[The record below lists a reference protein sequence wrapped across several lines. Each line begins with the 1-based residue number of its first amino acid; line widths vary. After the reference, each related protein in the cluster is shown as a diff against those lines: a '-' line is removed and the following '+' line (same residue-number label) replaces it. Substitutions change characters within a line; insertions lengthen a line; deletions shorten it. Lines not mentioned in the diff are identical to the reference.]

1 MTKKLIKKVAITA
14 GALLLIFSTVLA
26 VHIYKATHK
35 KITDPFAIALARVD
49 FKTQF
54 NAQEAAKFSAWFAQ
68 QKGIYKT
75 NFTPENSNGIIAYY
89 PTQTNPSNLIETF
102 VQTFK
107 LQANRYM
114 PSKADMMKGCPV
126 KI

>member
-1 MTKKLIKKVAITA
+1 MTKKLIKKLIIG
-14 GALLLIFSTVLA
+14 GASILLFLSVVLV

-49 FKTQF
+49 FKTRF

-89 PTQTNPSNLIETF
+89 PTITNPNNLIETF

-107 LQANRYM
+107 LQANRYT